1 MAKSLGKLK
10 RFSLQEFWG
19 EDFEKFSSWLIQE
32 EILEM
37 IGEAI
42 EVELTPAKDDMPVG
56 VLKGGVVAKNVKND
70 TYVIIQG
77 QLAGITH
84 GDFGKLITY
93 AAGLDAAVVVWV
105 ASKIPDEHRKAF
117 DWLNDV
123 SREDISFYGAELELW
138 RIDDS
143 APAPNFNLVCQP
155 NQWARSLKLDHGE
168 GAKLDGE
175 DSEETEVEAPQ
186 EKKEPVAQR
195 KGDWSKKPSEK
206 PASSQSAKSPAQSK
220 DGVSV
225 RENFVYTKSL

>member
-19 EDFEKFSSWLIQE
+19 EDFEKFSSWLIQD

-42 EVELTPAKDDMPVG
+42 DVELAPANDDMPG
-56 VLKGGVVAKNVKND
+56 GMLKGGVIAKNVKND
-70 TYVIIQG
+70 AYVIIQG

-93 AAGLDAAVVVWV
+93 AAGLDAAIVVWV

-117 DWLNDV
+117 DWLNNV
-123 SREDISFYGAELELW
+123 SRDDISFYGAELELW

-143 APAPNFNLVCQP
+143 APAPNVNLVCQP
-155 NQWARSLKLDHGE
+155 NQWARNLKLGHDELVSLESG
-168 GAKLDGE
+168 DPINP
-175 DSEETEVEAPQ
+175 EVENPQ

-195 KGDWSKKPSEK
+195 KGDWSKKPSGK
-206 PASSQSAKSPAQSK
+206 LSSSQSEKAPGQTKE
-220 DGVSV
+220 GVSV